1 MLIQTHIYLE
11 VQITLG
17 ILKQA
22 KELPVRAYWL
32 QPGAEDAEVVE
43 YIKENLADRAIY
55 GGPCILVEGD
65 GVLVQM
71 VEGVTLAPKM

>member
-1 MLIQTHIYLE
+1 
-11 VQITLG
+11 VKITLG

-22 KELPVRAYWL
+22 KDLSIRSYWL

-55 GGPCILVEGD
+55 GGPCILVQGD
-65 GVLVQM
+65 GVMAQI
-71 VEGVTLAPKM
+71 VEGVKLSPKM